1 MISNKHLELSM
12 ISPNAHDY
20 VLFTRKTDKVYR
32 CLASLCR
39 WHDYHWR
46 WLYWNWRAQTI
57 LVWTFWDE
65 GAWVI
70 RLLIGLELLSSS
82 DDLFLSQAKYVSHLV
97 SRTGLTNCKIE
108 NTPLEPNIQYT
119 PQDGTLLVD
128 ATIYQQLVGS
138 LIYLIVTR
146 LNISYVVH
154 IVRQF
159 MSSPCTTHYVV
170 VLQIIWYIKG
180 TLFIVFTTQLH
191 PHWFLKPTLMLIV
204 SVIPVIIVPHLFLY
218 ISWRFSYIFV
228 DFLLI

>member
-1 MISNKHLELSM
+1 MFLILSLER
-12 ISPNAHDY
+12 
-20 VLFTRKTDKVYR
+20 V
-32 CLASLCR
+32 
-39 WHDYHWR
+39 
-46 WLYWNWRAQTI
+46 
-57 LVWTFWDE
+57 
-65 GAWVI
+65 
-70 RLLIGLELLSSS
+70 LLIVKL
-82 DDLFLSQAKYVSHLV
+82 K
-97 SRTGLTNCKIE
+97 
-108 NTPLEPNIQYT
+108 
-119 PQDGTLLVD
+119 TLLLNPTFNILLKTVLYLLMP
-128 ATIYQQLVGS
+128 IYQQLVGS
-138 LIYLIVTR
+138 LIYLTVTR

-154 IVRQF
+154 IVRQL